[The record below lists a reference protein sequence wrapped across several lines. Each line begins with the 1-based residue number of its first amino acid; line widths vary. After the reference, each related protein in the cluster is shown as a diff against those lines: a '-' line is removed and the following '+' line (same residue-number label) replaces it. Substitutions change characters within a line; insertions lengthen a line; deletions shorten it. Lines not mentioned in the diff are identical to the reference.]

1 MILHESLM
9 KELGIDMEK
18 IGHRMAFVDF
28 SEKDIRLLSEMKDF
42 VQKHADRLV
51 SAFYNHLLS
60 FEETRV
66 LLKDPSIVDR
76 LKKSQE
82 KYLLEIFEGN
92 FNEAYFE
99 GRLRIGAVHHR
110 IGLAPQ
116 WYIGTYCLYENLLSP
131 LILEEYGSDPDRGL
145 GRVLAVRKIFRL
157 DMALALDFY
166 FHRITS
172 QLEEKLRE
180 LDDFTHV
187 VSHDLKEP
195 LRGIEAFSGFLL
207 EDYAPLLEE
216 EGQRYVQ
223 FLKSSAA
230 RMKNLIND
238 LLALASLSRKSPAI
252 QEVDLNRTLARVQ
265 NDLEFSIK
273 QKKADIFLP
282 SSLPTVF
289 AEPTPIGEVF
299 KNLLSNAIKFNTS
312 GAPKVEVDVREEE
325 GYHFF
330 SVKDNGIGIDPRY
343 AERIFG
349 LFERLHRQ
357 EEFEGT
363 GAGLAIC
370 KKIIEG
376 HGGKIWVESEIG
388 RGSTFFFTLPKRG
401 VQRIGNR
408 GPGAG

>member
-1 MILHESLM
+1 MDLHASLM
-9 KELGIDMEK
+9 KELGIDREK
-18 IGHRMAFVDF
+18 IRRRMAFVDF
-28 SEKDIRLLSEMKDF
+28 SEKDVRLLSEMKGF
-42 VQKHADRLV
+42 VQRHADRLV

-60 FEETRV
+60 FEETRA
-66 LLKDPSIVDR
+66 LLKDPSTIDR

-116 WYIGTYCLYENLLSP
+116 WHIGTYCLYENLLSP
-131 LILEEYGSDPDRGL
+131 LILEEYGSDRDRGL
-145 GRVLAVRKIFRL
+145 ARVLALRKIFRL

-180 LDDFTHV
+180 MDDFTHV

-195 LRGIEAFSGFLL
+195 LRGIEAFSGFLMD
-207 EDYAPLLEE
+207 DYAPLLEE
-216 EGQRYVQ
+216 EGQRYVR

-238 LLALASLSRKSPAI
+238 LLALASLSRKSPAL
-252 QEVDLNRTLARVQ
+252 QEVDLNQTLTHVR
-265 NDLEFSIK
+265 NDLAFSIK
-273 QKKADIFLP
+273 QKNADIRLP
-282 SSLPTVF
+282 PSLPTVL
-289 AEPTPIGEVF
+289 AEPTQIGEVF

-312 GAPKVEVDVREEE
+312 RVPKVEIAVREE
-325 GYHFF
+325 GAYHSF
-330 SVKDNGIGIDPRY
+330 SIKDNGIGIDPRY
-343 AERIFG
+343 ADRIFG

-370 KKIIEG
+370 KKVIERY
-376 HGGKIWVESEIG
+376 GGKIWVESELEK
-388 RGSTFFFTLPKRG
+388 GSTFFFTLPKRH
-401 VQRIGNR
+401 VKERESF
-408 GPGAG
+408 PME